1 MAAEATPVGSDSK
14 FLRQTRSRSLMRLFF
29 LAKLPLALFAGLRI
43 DEISAARCRVSL
55 PYGWRT
61 TNPFR
66 SIYFAAQA
74 MAAELSTGALA
85 MVAIEASKAPVALLI
100 VGLEATFEKKAGAR
114 VTFTCEAGPAIAE
127 AVARAIETGEP
138 QTVRAETIGL
148 LPDGA
153 VAAHFAFTWS
163 FKKRSGK

>member
-1 MAAEATPVGSDSK
+1 MPPATDDSK
-14 FLRQTRSRSLMRLFF
+14 FLHQARSRFLMRLFF
-29 LAKLPLALFAGLRI
+29 LGKLPLALFAGLRI
-43 DEISAARCRVSL
+43 DEITAERCVVSL

-85 MVAIEASKAPVALLI
+85 MAAIEASKAPVALLI
-100 VGLEATFEKKAGAR
+100 VGLEAAFEKKAAAR
-114 VTFTCEAGPAIAE
+114 LTFTCEAGPAIGAT
-127 AVARAIETGEP
+127 VLRAIETGEP
-138 QTVRAETIGL
+138 QTVRVETIGR

-153 VAAHFAFTWS
+153 VAARFAFTWS

>member
-1 MAAEATPVGSDSK
+1 
-14 FLRQTRSRSLMRLFF
+14 MRLFF
-29 LAKLPLALFAGLRI
+29 LSKLPLALFAGLRI
-43 DEISAARCRVSL
+43 DEISAERCVVSL

-74 MAAELSTGALA
+74 MAAELSTGALSMA
-85 MVAIEASKAPVALLI
+85 AIEASKAPVALLI
-100 VGLEATFEKKAGAR
+100 VALEAAFEKKAGAR
-114 VTFTCEAGPAIAE
+114 VAFTCEAGPAIST

-138 QTVRAETIGL
+138 QTVRAETIGR
-148 LPDGA
+148 LPDGS
-153 VAAHFAFTWS
+153 VAARFAFTWS